1 MDEKCA
7 PSKTY
12 KDGSCFTLKS
22 LKKIAESYNIKNPM
36 NKIQITENKEEL
48 VKELESRMKNTCND
62 QTCWL
67 RTDFVKAMND
77 EEIEVEAPK
86 KSSSKGKKS
95 NKSKKFPREHIDAL
109 RKSIWKQTTNW
120 EIL

>member
-36 NKIQITENKEEL
+36 NKIKINDDKEEL
-48 VKELESRMKNTCND
+48 VKELERNSK
-62 QTCWL
+62 L
-67 RTDFVKAMND
+67 F
-77 EEIEVEAPK
+77 IE
-86 KSSSKGKKS
+86 
-95 NKSKKFPREHIDAL
+95 HD
-109 RKSIWKQTTNW
+109 
-120 EIL
+120 

>member
-36 NKIQITENKEEL
+36 NKIKITEDKEGL
-48 VKELESRMKNTCND
+48 VKE
-62 QTCWL
+62 
-67 RTDFVKAMND
+67 
-77 EEIEVEAPK
+77 
-86 KSSSKGKKS
+86 
-95 NKSKKFPREHIDAL
+95 
-109 RKSIWKQTTNW
+109 
-120 EIL
+120 